1 MEAHV
6 PRKLDAQMSKTADA
20 LHSDQISAAQT
31 SIAKSVEG
39 RNTSA
44 EERSGF
50 RGPEFIGNGGDAS
63 RFSDHQLRITSIHRD
78 SWDHG
83 ILTIHHV
90 ATSAWFTNSVFAAE
104 EAETDSLADLPPG
117 HPTT

>member
-1 MEAHV
+1 MKAHV

-20 LHSDQISAAQT
+20 LHSDQISAAQA

-39 RNTSA
+39 RNASA
-44 EERSGF
+44 EERGGF
-50 RGPEFIGNGGDAS
+50 RSPEFIGNGGDAS
-63 RFSDHQLRITSIHRD
+63 RFSDHQLRITSIHGD

-83 ILTIHHV
+83 ILAIHNV
-90 ATSAWFTNSVFAAE
+90 SAPAWLAYSVFATE
-104 EAETDSLADLPPG
+104 EAETYSLADLPLG